1 MKKNSRLNM
10 REKPRVDLPDV
21 KCRFLQLAPQEMRI
35 VPALD
40 GSTAFRFEGYAV
52 KWASINSHR
61 EQWVKGAFADLVNA
75 VKAGSKIVHMYYNH
89 GWWNY
94 RYTNPAMAL
103 RIGKWISIEE
113 DEIGLKVI
121 GELTP
126 GLWLADQVR
135 AMLEH
140 GTIDGF
146 SISFYE
152 PNPMDIEE
160 VVGENYIRI
169 HRGDIY
175 EISACDEPSDRD
187 ARTTDAELSR
197 VQSMDDMKALLKGR
211 GFGDEAIGDLI
222 NRIRT
227 FTKPVESQKKDE
239 SPLSWVSE
247 FA

>member
-1 MKKNSRLNM
+1 MKRSNCLKM
-10 REKPRVDLPDV
+10 REQPRVDLPDV

-35 VPALD
+35 VPSEE

-61 EQWVKGAFADLVNA
+61 EQWVKGAFTDLVNA
-75 VKAGSKIVHMYYNH
+75 VKVGSKVVHMYYNH

-103 RIGKWISIEE
+103 RIGKWVSIEE
-113 DEIGLKVI
+113 DEIGLKVV

-135 AMLEH
+135 AMLGH

-160 VVGENYIRI
+160 VKGENYIRI

-187 ARTTDAELSR
+187 ARTTDADLSR
-197 VQSMDDMKALLKGR
+197 VQSMDDMKTLLKGR
-211 GFGDEAIGDLI
+211 GFSEEIVSEMI
-222 NRIRT
+222 NRIQS
-227 FTKPVESQKKDE
+227 FDKPEKSNQVIK
-239 SPLSWVSE
+239 SPFAWVTE
-247 FA
+247 NT